1 MSASVTRKLIV
12 AATALGGISAGTTL
26 DRSIVELPAWRRVG
40 AVPWAAY
47 SRQADLKNGL
57 AWYAPLGF
65 AMLIVNL
72 AAVAAVRRD
81 PKVPRSTATPA
92 YAAALLAVAH
102 MLVTSRAVPNMLS
115 VGRTDDADS
124 LRGALDGFAR
134 WNRVRAGLDV
144 LLFAA
149 NLRALASISRS

>member
-12 AATALGGISAGTTL
+12 AVTALGGISAGTTL

-72 AAVAAVRRD
+72 VQGSGNTASVYTCSGRPLYVHLNGLAQVVLKYSMNA
-81 PKVPRSTATPA
+81 ST
-92 YAAALLAVAH
+92 
-102 MLVTSRAVPNMLS
+102 R
-115 VGRTDDADS
+115 S
-124 LRGALDGFAR
+124 LRSSTDLKLPR
-134 WNRVRAGLDV
+134 LSS
-144 LLFAA
+144 
-149 NLRALASISRS
+149 LRTRMLNHSSI